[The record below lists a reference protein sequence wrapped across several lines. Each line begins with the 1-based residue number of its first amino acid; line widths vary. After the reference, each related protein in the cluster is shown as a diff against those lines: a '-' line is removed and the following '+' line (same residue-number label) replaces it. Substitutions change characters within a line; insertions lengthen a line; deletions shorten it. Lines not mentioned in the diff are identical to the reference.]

1 MQITNSTSL
10 FNTTSK
16 DTLLS
21 KDKDEIL
28 NNSFESL
35 IEEKNEDKQKNI
47 KIKNDEKEEREAL
60 VKDLLSLLKT
70 GFTESELE
78 RIKELLEKL
87 ETLKKRKSSDGNLT
101 LSQIESTLKDL
112 KTTLIEAQ
120 EKATGRSVRN
130 IDEDSNSFLPLQKEI
145 EEKINGLKNN
155 FILNENGTSLKENP
169 LLSISSS
176 EQLKLLEQLKQKI
189 EYKTLFFLPN

>member
-47 KIKNDEKEEREAL
+47 KIRNDEKEEREAL

-155 FILNENGTSLKENP
+155 FTLNENGTSLKENQ

-176 EQLKLLEQLKQKI
+176 EQLKLLEQLKQK
-189 EYKTLFFLPN
+189 NRV

>member
-47 KIKNDEKEEREAL
+47 KIRNDEKEEREAL

-155 FILNENGTSLKENP
+155 FTFNENGTSLKENQ

-176 EQLKLLEQLKQKI
+176 EQLKLLEQLKQK
-189 EYKTLFFLPN
+189 NRV